1 MLTCDYGA
9 YHLFRRRIDEPARD
23 TRCVLSVRKRYIS
36 LSPIAEAMFTGTQQ
50 EPLPVIWH
58 SLDSLG
64 RVYGRHELV
73 VDEKSRRDGYLSA
86 RGRDGERHWLG
97 HCVLRRMDEG
107 GSQ

>member
-1 MLTCDYGA
+1 M
-9 YHLFRRRIDEPARD
+9 
-23 TRCVLSVRKRYIS
+23 S
-36 LSPIAEAMFTGTQQ
+36 TGTQQ
-50 EPLPVIWH
+50 EPLPVMWH

-107 GSQ
+107 GSQRVRAVSGTPGVPWVAQSGR